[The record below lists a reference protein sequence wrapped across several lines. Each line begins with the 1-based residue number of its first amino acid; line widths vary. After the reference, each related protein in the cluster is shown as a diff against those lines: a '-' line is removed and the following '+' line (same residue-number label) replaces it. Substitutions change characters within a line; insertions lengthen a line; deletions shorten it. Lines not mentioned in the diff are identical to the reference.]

1 MGSKEGTPTEK
12 AYFKGMIVAGMYP
25 VMHVQISPGNPCVEI
40 IHSIFH
46 YVAGIGTNN
55 NHHNK
60 MVGLFGDRVGTT
72 DPLCVLIKTKHWGWG
87 KAKHTP
93 ADTSVITDQFLY
105 PVNLFKL
112 YDIPDTAVVED
123 LFRPKAPIL
132 PESFGHWDVRQKR
145 TPW

>member
-60 MVGLFGDRVGTT
+60 MMGLFGDRVGTT

-87 KAKHTP
+87 KAKHIP
-93 ADTSVITDQFLY
+93 ADTACTTKHFAD
-105 PVNLFKL
+105 PENCFKL
-112 YDIPDTAVVED
+112 YAIPDTDVVAE
-123 LFRPKAPIL
+123 LFHPKAPML
-132 PESFGHWDVRQKR
+132 P
-145 TPW
+145 